1 MDAAGPTERRAPAR
15 SANPLRRTDEARSL
29 FGEILDWM
37 FAPLLLVWPMSVS
50 LTYLV
55 AQSIASAPFDRALIE
70 RAQVL
75 ASYVR
80 VDQGRPSF
88 ALAPG
93 ARDLLDL
100 SDSDGGAFAL
110 RDARGLL
117 LGGDTDLPAPAED
130 EATPGGA
137 PTGEFRLRS
146 DTLRGRDMRIAYAL
160 VQPPASRGA
169 DSRILVQVAAPSEER
184 SHLANEIIKG
194 VILPQFLVL
203 PLALLLVWFGLSRGL
218 APLAQ
223 LQSRIQARRQ
233 DDLSAID
240 PTPAPEEL
248 KPLVGSFNE
257 LIARVNLNLQTQ
269 RRFIADAAHQMKTPL
284 AGLRMQAELAQ
295 RELDAGGDPQ

>member
-1 MDAAGPTERRAPAR
+1 M
-15 SANPLRRTDEARSL
+15 SANPLRRSDEVHSL

-80 VDQGRPSF
+80 MDQDRPTF

-93 ARDLLDL
+93 ARDLLEL
-100 SDSDGGAFAL
+100 SEADGGAFSL
-110 RDARGLL
+110 RDGRGAL
-117 LGGDTDLPAPAED
+117 LGGDTDLPAPVED
-130 EATPGGA
+130 ETTPAGA

-146 DTLRGRDMRIAYAL
+146 DALRGRDMRIAYAV
-160 VQPPASRGA
+160 VQLPATQSLDA
-169 DSRILVQVAAPSEER
+169 RILVQLAEPSEER

-223 LQSRIQARRQ
+223 LQSRIQSRRQ
-233 DDLSAID
+233 DALSAID
-240 PTPAPEEL
+240 QTP
-248 KPLVGSFNE
+248 
-257 LIARVNLNLQTQ
+257 
-269 RRFIADAAHQMKTPL
+269 
-284 AGLRMQAELAQ
+284 
-295 RELDAGGDPQ
+295 